1 MSNYG
6 REGQCLF
13 KYEQFWVE
21 ISEKQHI
28 PKEFNLR
35 PVHRVRNPS
44 KLFWIVFIPQ
54 QWMFVFFPLYTP
66 FILVPLFCHFRMSK
80 H

>member
-1 MSNYG
+1 MSNDW

-44 KLFWIVFIPQ
+44 KR
-54 QWMFVFFPLYTP
+54 WMFVFFPLYTP